1 MMQSSEPAAR
11 ALFSSSDEEPEPA
24 VDLFERVVIL
34 KPRPLLC
41 VCSLCQRDI
50 AYEDESLHICCNS
63 VCSQCRAEAAMT
75 CDALLCAADDD
86 DLPPLLP
93 LHHPSLQPLPQYAP
107 GRLPAARRREPLC
120 ELCFFCC
127 GEQDTK

>member
-63 VCSQCRAEAAMT
+63 VCSRCRAEAAMT

-93 LHHPSLQPLPQYAP
+93 LHHPSL
-107 GRLPAARRREPLC
+107 
-120 ELCFFCC
+120 
-127 GEQDTK
+127 

>member
-41 VCSLCQRDI
+41 VCSLSAQRQSRSSSSG
-50 AYEDESLHICCNS
+50 AT
-63 VCSQCRAEAAMT
+63 RA
-75 CDALLCAADDD
+75 
-86 DLPPLLP
+86 
-93 LHHPSLQPLPQYAP
+93 
-107 GRLPAARRREPLC
+107 
-120 ELCFFCC
+120 
-127 GEQDTK
+127 